1 MKFIDILNN
10 LLFFFFTWGVCSVY
24 YFKIVFNKVIFY
36 SLTFI
41 TASTAIDGNNELEKG
56 YICLSVLIV
65 VLLTFEDFKRRE
77 SPYFS
82 MIDCITQP
90 MNAAVGIKR
99 TIPYRRYKHTFS
111 TLGFLMIEILKILSA
126 IYCIIVL
133 SLENTVGLVINY
145 IMFAMLLFE
154 SSLGLYIHII
164 STFCLLAHKR
174 FFKKWLKWM
183 CKWYFSGIMKSNVR
197 YDGTFL
203 TIEVRDLKDNDSDPS
218 PVKIIE
224 DLRNS
229 SS

>member
-1 MKFIDILNN
+1 MQLINIINN
-10 LLFFFFTWGVCSVY
+10 LLFLFFTSGVSSVY

-41 TASTAIDGNNELEKG
+41 TAATSIDDGTSMGKA
-56 YICLSVLIV
+56 YVCLSVLIII
-65 VLLTFEDFKRRE
+65 LLTFEDFKRRQ

-99 TIPYRRYKHTFS
+99 SIPYNRTKHIISGF
-111 TLGFLMIEILKILSA
+111 GFLIIEVLKILSA
-126 IYCIIVL
+126 IYCIIHLSIEIKDGVL
-133 SLENTVGLVINY
+133 INY
-145 IMFAMLLFE
+145 IAFAMLLFE
-154 SSLGLYIHII
+154 SSLGVYLYI
-164 STFCLLAHKR
+164 FCSLCILFHKN

-183 CKWYFSGIMKSNVR
+183 CKWYFSGIMKSTVKFN
-197 YDGTFL
+197 GTFL
-203 TIEVRDLKDNDSDPS
+203 TIEVRDLRDSDSEPS
-218 PVKIIE
+218 PVEIIE